1 MADPKRVNRL
11 NSLLKKII
19 SDVILK
25 EVKNPHLSRLFTVTK
40 VDVAKDL
47 RQAKVYVSVIG
58 EKKIKDETLTILKSA
73 SGFISVCASKQVVL
87 RYFPKLSF
95 FLDESLDAQM
105 HVEELVSK
113 IQSER
118 ETREP
123 EINNDEREI

>member
-11 NSLLKKII
+11 NSLLKEVI

-58 EKKIKDETLTILKSA
+58 EKKIKDETLTILQSA
-73 SGFISVCASKQVVL
+73 SGFISVCASKQVAL

-123 EINNDEREI
+123 EINNDE